1 MINANNEI
9 ASVEG
14 SRMELMAEYM
24 AITKG
29 LVNAGIFTKKEIKLL
44 FKMGLPG
51 CKDRDGL
58 MARFIMETVKNH
70 QDELEGLLGKGSDE
84 YDTLFN

>member
-1 MINANNEI
+1 MIKAENGI

-51 CKDRDGL
+51 CKEQDEL